1 MSHITVSPLRRPQ
14 QFFGQDCMPVRLAES
29 AIEHKRLADENEIL
43 RQRLREAIA
52 GQTEIALRLAEAME
66 RESALVAAV
75 AQHEAIDKLRL
86 AQLARADALQTTQR
100 LRIDELSKLNTEY
113 CSEIERL
120 EEVVAKLRIE
130 LAAVLG
136 PGGMEILR
144 GECDA

>member
-1 MSHITVSPLRRPQ
+1 MSHITVSPLRKQTRY
-14 QFFGQDCMPVRLAES
+14 FGQDCLVEKIQHE
-29 AIEHKRLADENEIL
+29 AIERARIADENAIL
-43 RQRLREAIA
+43 REKI
-52 GQTEIALRLAEAME
+52 
-66 RESALVAAV
+66 
-75 AQHEAIDKLRL
+75 AQHEAIEKLRA
-86 AQLARADALQTTQR
+86 AQLERADRIQTTQR
-100 LRIDELSKLNTEY
+100 LRIDEMSKLNTEY